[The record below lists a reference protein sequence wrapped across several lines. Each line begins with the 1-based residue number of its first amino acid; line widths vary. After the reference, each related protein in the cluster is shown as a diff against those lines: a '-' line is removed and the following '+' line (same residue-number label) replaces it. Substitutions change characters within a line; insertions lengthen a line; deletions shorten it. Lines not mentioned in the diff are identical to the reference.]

1 VTEVALSSQG
11 RTFKVLHTPPAG
23 RVDGPTVVLCPGRV
37 GGPATVAWLVEPLLG
52 KGLGVLAVE
61 YSGGEERCFPRD
73 VQDLAAAVA
82 WLRDRGVGKIGLVG
96 YSRGAIA
103 VLNASGSGL
112 RSSAIVAISPSTD
125 QARLMYGLRMHAPE
139 SRRRLAL
146 RARVVEPEDDPLWY
160 ERISPIYKAA
170 AISEPVLFVHG
181 TNDLIAPIDHSW
193 WMIKAMKDA
202 GHRDVS
208 LVEVPDAGHFF
219 ERRLEGYVLSEA
231 SRPVADWLADR
242 LLAQPGNA
250 RVVKG

>member
-1 VTEVALSSQG
+1 VTTIALSSHG
-11 RTFKVLHTPPAG
+11 RPFTATHTPPAEAAN
-23 RVDGPTVVLCPGRV
+23 GPTVVLCPGRV
-37 GGPATVAWLVEPLLG
+37 GGTATVAWLVDPMLS

-73 VQDLAAAVA
+73 VEDVFAAVD
-82 WLRDRGVGKIGLVG
+82 WLRGRGVARIGLAG

-112 RSSAIVAISPSTD
+112 RSSAVVAISPSTD

-146 RARVVEPEDDPLWY
+146 RARGVEPEEDPLWY

-170 AISEPVLFVHG
+170 AIAEPVLFVHG

-208 LVEVPDAGHFF
+208 LVEIPDAGHFF
-219 ERRLEGYVLSEA
+219 ERRLEGYVLSEV
-231 SRPVADWLADR
+231 SRPVADWMAAR
-242 LLAQPGNA
+242 LLI
-250 RVVKG
+250 